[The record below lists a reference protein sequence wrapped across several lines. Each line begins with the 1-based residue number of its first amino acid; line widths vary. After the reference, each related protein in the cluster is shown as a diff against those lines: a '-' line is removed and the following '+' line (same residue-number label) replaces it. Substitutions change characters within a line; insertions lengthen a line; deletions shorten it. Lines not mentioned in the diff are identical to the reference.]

1 MPPETG
7 NELAIYAQ
15 IEEAVQRP
23 TTAAR
28 EPVNAFQQKS
38 QSVHEGIGW
47 LSKSLSAWKQMS
59 LQRERAITRTY
70 SWQDCIQN
78 LRLSVSA
85 QYHLFQSLLQYV
97 LRRPAEYCWL

>member
-47 LSKSLSAWKQMS
+47 LSKF
-59 LQRERAITRTY
+59 
-70 SWQDCIQN
+70 
-78 LRLSVSA
+78 
-85 QYHLFQSLLQYV
+85 LF
-97 LRRPAEYCWL
+97 A